1 MMIRA
6 LALVPMLAALL
17 ALGSPSQAQVT
28 ISISCSSLGIEQ
40 QLCQT
45 GADAW
50 AKETGNRVK
59 LVATPADANERLALY
74 QQLLAAGSSDID
86 VFQIDVVWP
95 GTLANHFVDIK
106 RYLPAEDLRDHSETL
121 IKNNTVDGKLIA
133 APFFADAG

>member
-1 MMIRA
+1 MIRA
-6 LALVPMLAALL
+6 LALVPLLAASL
-17 ALGSPSQAQVT
+17 ALGSPAQAQVT

-50 AKETGNRVK
+50 AKGTGNRVK

-74 QQLLAAGSSDID
+74 QQLLAAGSSDVD

-95 GTLANHFVDIK
+95 GTLANHFIDLKQYI
-106 RYLPAEDLRDHSETL
+106 PAEELSDHF
-121 IKNNTVDGKLIA
+121 NTMVANDTVEGKLVA
-133 APFFADAG
+133 VPFFVD